1 MKSKKQKQEEVEYLR
16 KEFSEVQNLIVV
28 KFQGLNVAGDT
39 ELRNKVRET
48 DSKYRVIKNR
58 LANVAAEGTRVEP
71 LVSSFDGPTAIA
83 YNSGEPVSLAK
94 VRSDYAKA
102 NPVFEFKA
110 GMVEGRVVELS
121 MLAEIAAMPTHDELI
136 AQLMYLINAPAQRIA
151 LGVNAVMRNL
161 AVALGQ
167 ALEQGKFGTDP

>member
-28 KFQGLNVAGDT
+28 KFKGLDVAKDT

-48 DSKYRVIKNR
+48 DSKYRVVKNR
-58 LANVAAEGTRVEP
+58 LANVAAEGTRVEQ

-94 VRSDYAKA
+94 VLSDYAKA
-102 NPVFEFKA
+102 NPAFAFKA

-121 MLAEIAAMPTHDELI
+121 TLAEIGAMPSHDELI
-136 AQLMYLINAPAQRIA
+136 AQLMYLVNAPAQRIA
-151 LGVNAVMRNL
+151 VGVNAVTRNL
-161 AVALGQ
+161 AVVLGQ
-167 ALEQGKFGTDP
+167 AVEQGKFGPDP